1 MDLSQCI
8 YRSGHTEAASSYIIK
23 STGSGSRTI
32 VNYNNLPEM
41 TLAEFQAAAD
51 ALLSSSPSSTSS
63 SSSDDGKGSGC
74 LFHFEGRIPDV
85 TVECVR
91 YLRRAYPEVQISV
104 EVEKPRRPGLR
115 ELAAEADY
123 VFYSRGWAEA
133 EGYSG
138 RALDLF
144 WGEVDRVPRAKML
157 VLTRGEKG
165 ADFYT
170 VNRGGAKRE
179 ERSSHW
185 PAWLPQGGVIVDTVG
200 AGDTFTA
207 GTLFRISCDG
217 RADLHFS
224 TRLAGH
230 KVTQEGFDGLAEKMK
245 RAQF

>member
-32 VNYNNLPEM
+32 VNYNDLPEM

-51 ALLSSSPSSTSS
+51 ALLSSSASSSYSS
-63 SSSDDGKGSGC
+63 SSSNGSGC

-85 TVECVR
+85 TLECVR

-104 EVEKPRRPGLR
+104 EVEKPKRPGLR

-123 VFYSRGWAEA
+123 VFYSKSWAEA

-144 WGEVDRVPRAKML
+144 WGEVDRVPKAKML
-157 VLTRGEKG
+157 VLTRGELG
-165 ADFYT
+165 ADVYRT
-170 VNRGGAKRE
+170 RRGTGNGKE
-179 ERSSHW
+179 DSGHV
-185 PAWLPQGGVIVDTVG
+185 PAWLPPGGVVVDTVG
-200 AGDTFTA
+200 AGDTFMA
-207 GTLFRISCDG
+207 GQI
-217 RADLHFS
+217 FS
-224 TRLAGH
+224 MICGDPRNLDFPIKLAGF
-230 KVTQEGFDGLAEKMK
+230 KVAQEGFEGLAEKMK
-245 RAQF
+245 NRAQ